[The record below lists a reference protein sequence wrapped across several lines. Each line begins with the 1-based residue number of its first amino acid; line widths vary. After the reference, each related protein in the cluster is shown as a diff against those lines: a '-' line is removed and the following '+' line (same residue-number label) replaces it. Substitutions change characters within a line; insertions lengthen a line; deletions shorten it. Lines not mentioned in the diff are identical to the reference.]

1 MDLTPQ
7 NRNHSNKTFEIIG
20 LYILGLIFLG
30 LFIYI
35 DNSQELNDF
44 LKKADRFRT
53 DWGFGLYVIIGLI
66 KMVSLISGVAIPLIL
81 TIKLIRQKRKKNT
94 S

>member
-94 S
+94 P